1 MIRKMLIMT
10 VEKNQKFEKRE
21 SLAQAPTTKVRFEVY
36 GEELVEKIVKLS
48 GNTGRIYLPPD
59 WVGKPVK
66 IIRIN

>member
-1 MIRKMLIMT
+1 MLIMT
-10 VEKNQKFEKRE
+10 VEKNQKFEKQE
-21 SLAQAPTTKVRFEVY
+21 SLGQAQTTKVRFEVY